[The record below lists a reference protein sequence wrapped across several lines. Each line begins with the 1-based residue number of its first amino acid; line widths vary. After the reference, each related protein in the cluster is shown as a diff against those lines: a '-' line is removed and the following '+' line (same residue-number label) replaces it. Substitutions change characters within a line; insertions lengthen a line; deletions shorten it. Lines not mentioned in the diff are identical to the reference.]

1 MNIDNFKNNFAD
13 AARPNLF
20 EVTLSDELDY
30 TFYCKGA
37 SIPASTIAS
46 VDVPYMGRVIKVQ
59 GNRTYEDWTVTIYN
73 DEKFTVRDKLETM
86 HSNMNDAKT
95 NKSNTLFTPVGA
107 KVVQLGLDGGKGR
120 TYTFSG
126 LFPTE
131 IGSIELSWD
140 SNDTVEEYTVTFAY
154 NFWEATAGDL

>member
-1 MNIDNFKNNFAD
+1 MDIDSFKGNFAS

-20 EVTLSDELDY
+20 EVTITSMPDIN
-30 TFYCKGA
+30 FYCKGA

-131 IGSIELSWD
+131 IGSIELAWD

-154 NFWEATAGDL
+154 NFWEAAV

>member
-1 MNIDNFKNNFAD
+1 MDIDSFKGNFAN

-20 EVTLSDELDY
+20 KVTIESNSDY
-30 TFYCKGA
+30 NFYCKGA

-73 DEKFTVRDKLETM
+73 DEGFTVRKMLEEM
-86 HSNMNDAKT
+86 HTKMNGA
-95 NKSNTLFTPVGA
+95 KSNTSTEVVGVTA
-107 KVVQLGLDGGKGR
+107 NVVQLGLDGTPSR

-126 LFPTE
+126 MFPTE
-131 IGSIELSWD
+131 IGSIELAWD

-154 NFWEATAGDL
+154 NFWEAAA

>member
-1 MNIDNFKNNFAD
+1 MDIDSFKGNFAS

-20 EVTLSDELDY
+20 EVTITSMPDIN
-30 TFYCKGA
+30 FYCKGA

-73 DEKFTVRDKLETM
+73 DEGFTVRKMLEEM
-86 HSNMNDAKT
+86 HTKMNGA
-95 NKSNTLFTPVGA
+95 KSNTSTGVVGVSA
-107 KVVQLGLDGGKGR
+107 DVVQLGLDGNPSR

-126 LFPTE
+126 MFPTE
-131 IGSIELSWD
+131 IGSIELAWD

-154 NFWEATAGDL
+154 NFWEAAV

>member
-1 MNIDNFKNNFAD
+1 MDITSFKGNFAN

-20 EVTLSDELDY
+20 QVTINDVADY
-30 TFYCKGA
+30 NFYCKGA

-73 DEKFTVRDKLETM
+73 DEGFVIRTLLEAM
-86 HSNMNDAKT
+86 HTKMNDAKA
-95 NKSNTLFTPVGA
+95 NTSTEVVGHTA
-107 KVVQLGLDGGKGR
+107 TVVQLGLDGNPSRK
-120 TYTFSG
+120 YEFSG
-126 LFPTE
+126 MFPTE
-131 IGSIELSWD
+131 IGSIELAWD

-154 NFWEATAGDL
+154 NFWEVKV